1 MTYSDKTHG
10 AGRLGAIVG
19 HESFRT
25 ENGASFS
32 QICDK
37 EMLRKHDHQRNG
49 QFDNLTSEII
59 SSFRENLQQV
69 FATRQAQHLSMT
81 ARCEATCPRNFVAN
95 FSQSDPTKDDWMRK
109 FQEEKLYKHCFV
121 LTQFH
126 V

>member
-81 ARCEATCPRNFVAN
+81 AGV
-95 FSQSDPTKDDWMRK
+95 
-109 FQEEKLYKHCFV
+109 KLPV
-121 LTQFH
+121 LETLLPISHKVIQLKTIG
-126 V
+126 

>member
-1 MTYSDKTHG
+1 M
-10 AGRLGAIVG
+10 G

-59 SSFRENLQQV
+59 SSERKPMKTHAGFRY
-69 FATRQAQHLSMT
+69 S
-81 ARCEATCPRNFVAN
+81 PG
-95 FSQSDPTKDDWMRK
+95 PTLKYDSK
-109 FQEEKLYKHCFV
+109 SGVKLPV
-121 LTQFH
+121 LETLLPFLTK
-126 V
+126 